1 MTGTEVIA
9 QAIELS
15 EKVRDAHRQH
25 AFTEAVRE
33 FRHLLARVPDLAAGD
48 FSDDQVGALT
58 ALADGVIE
66 QIEDRVA
73 GDPSDGGNQKLVIG
87 IYEIRRRL
95 EKIQTWL
102 NHYRS
107 G

>member
-1 MTGTEVIA
+1 MTGAEIIA
-9 QAIELS
+9 QAIEVS
-15 EKVRDAHRQH
+15 ERVREAHRQH
-25 AFTEAVRE
+25 AFSEAVRE

-48 FSDDQVGALT
+48 FSDDQVTALGAL
-58 ALADGVIE
+58 AEGVID

-73 GDPSDGGNQKLVIG
+73 SDPSDSGNQKLVSG

-102 NHYRS
+102 SHYGRA
-107 G
+107 